1 MTPAASARAPATP
14 ASAASEPARP
24 PSLSADPA
32 KIRTTAVTDHPRR
45 IANGPRLEVKLNPP
59 GVGKSRKLIAEFIP
73 NFHQGPLL
81 NSVAVTVS
89 ELLRIAD
96 HLEPKDRELV
106 RKAYDRAAV
115 AHRGQR
121 RLSGED
127 YVNHPLEVAA
137 ILADLQLDAQTIAAA
152 LLHDTVEDTA
162 LTAEE
167 VEAEFGPEVARLVEG
182 VTKLGRISI
191 RTDQQ
196 QHAENIRKMMVAMAE
211 DLRVVLIKL
220 ADRLHNMRTLDPLPE
235 VKRRKISR
243 ETLDIYA
250 PLAHRLGIGQIRW
263 ELEDLAFRN
272 LEPEAYDDVAR
283 RIARQRHERE
293 QLVTDLSDILASE
306 LEKVGIVADITGR
319 PKHIY
324 SVWQKMTREKKDFSE
339 IYDLSAIRVQVDS
352 VRDCYSVLG
361 VVHSLWKPVP
371 GRFKDYI
378 AMPKSNG
385 YQSLHTT
392 VITHTGEPI
401 EIQIRTHEMHRV
413 AEFGVAAH
421 WTYKEGGRDASFDQK
436 LAWLRS
442 LLEWQNEV
450 GDAESF
456 LDSVKVDLF
465 QDEVYVFTPRGDVIN
480 LPTGSTPV
488 DFAYRIHTE
497 VGHHC
502 IGAKANGRMVP
513 LDYALQNGEIVE
525 ILTSKVPHG
534 PSRDW
539 LSFVKSASAK
549 ERIRKWFKS
558 QRREENVTKGR
569 DLLEQELHRMHR
581 VSMSDLTD
589 AKLLEIAGVHRFAA
603 IDDFLAAIGYGD
615 LSPHAVVMRM
625 SLGTETAG
633 GDLRAIPL
641 LPNVQPTPRVLVRGE
656 KGILT
661 KIAPCCQP
669 VPGDAIVG
677 YTTRGRG
684 VTVHRVD
691 CVNAINAQDQARVV
705 AVDWDSDATHI
716 YPVAIKIEAWDRQ
729 GLLRDI
735 ATVVAENRVNMSSLE
750 VHVYDDKTA
759 VVSATVEIDSLAQL
773 SRLMEKLEGVKDVH
787 TVAREAS

>member
-1 MTPAASARAPATP
+1 M
-14 ASAASEPARP
+14 
-24 PSLSADPA
+24 
-32 KIRTTAVTDHPRR
+32 
-45 IANGPRLEVKLNPP
+45 VK
-59 GVGKSRKLIAEFIP
+59 
-73 NFHQGPLL
+73 
-81 NSVAVTVS
+81 
-89 ELLRIAD
+89 
-96 HLEPKDRELV
+96 
-106 RKAYDRAAV
+106 KAYERAAN
-115 AHRGQR
+115 AHTGQR

-137 ILADLQLDAQTIAAA
+137 ILADLELDAETISAA

-167 VEAEFGPEVARLVEG
+167 VESEFGPEVARLVDG
-182 VTKLGRISI
+182 VTKLGRIAMRS
-191 RTDQQ
+191 DQQ
-196 QHAENIRKMMVAMAE
+196 QQAENIRKMMVAMAE

-250 PLAHRLGIGQIRW
+250 PLAHRLGIGQVKW

-272 LEPEAYDDVAR
+272 LEPEAYEDVVK
-283 RIARQRHERE
+283 RIARKRHDRE
-293 QLVTDLSDILASE
+293 SLVSDLREILARE
-306 LEKVGIVADITGR
+306 LEKVGIQAEITGR

-324 SVWQKMTREKKDFSE
+324 SVWQKMTKENKDFSE
-339 IYDLSAIRVQVDS
+339 IYDLSAIRVHVET
-352 VRDCYSVLG
+352 VRDCYGVLG

-371 GRFKDYI
+371 GRFKDYV

-421 WTYKEGGRDASFDQK
+421 WTYKEGGKDASFDQK
-436 LAWLRS
+436 LSWLRS

-465 QDEVYVFTPRGDVIN
+465 QDEVYVFTPKGDVLN
-480 LPTGSTPV
+480 LPSESTPV

-497 VGHHC
+497 VGHRC
-502 IGAKANGRMVP
+502 IGAKVNGRMVP
-513 LDYALQNGEIVE
+513 LDYELQNGEIVE
-525 ILTSKVPHG
+525 VLTSKGPHG

-539 LSFVKSASAK
+539 LNFVKSASAK

-558 QRREENVTKGR
+558 QRREENVAKGR
-569 DLLEQELHRMHR
+569 DLLDKELHRMHR
-581 VSMSDLTD
+581 LNLADLD
-589 AKLLEIAGVHRFAA
+589 EGKLVQIATLHRFGAV
-603 IDDFLAAIGYGD
+603 DDFLAAIGYGD

-625 SLGTETAG
+625 ALSLDAPG
-633 GDLRAIPL
+633 GELRAIPL
-641 LPNVQPTPRVLVRGE
+641 IPNVQPTPRVLVRGE
-656 KGILT
+656 KGIMT

-677 YTTRGRG
+677 YTTRGKG

-691 CVNAINAQDQARVV
+691 CINAVNAQDQARVV
-705 AVDWDSDATHI
+705 PVDWDSEATHL

-759 VVSATVEIDSLAQL
+759 VVSTTVEIDSLAQL

>member
-1 MTPAASARAPATP
+1 M
-14 ASAASEPARP
+14 
-24 PSLSADPA
+24 
-32 KIRTTAVTDHPRR
+32 
-45 IANGPRLEVKLNPP
+45 
-59 GVGKSRKLIAEFIP
+59 
-73 NFHQGPLL
+73 
-81 NSVAVTVS
+81 
-89 ELLRIAD
+89 
-96 HLEPKDRELV
+96 V
-106 RKAYDRAAV
+106 RKAYERAAT
-115 AHRGQR
+115 AHTGQR

-137 ILADLQLDAQTIAAA
+137 ILADLELDGETIAAA
-152 LLHDTVEDTA
+152 LLHDTVEDTN
-162 LTAEE
+162 LTADE
-167 VEAEFGPEVARLVEG
+167 VRREFGPEVARLVDG
-182 VTKLGRISI
+182 VTKLGRIAL

-196 QHAENIRKMMVAMAE
+196 QQAENIRKMMVAMAE

-220 ADRLHNMRTLDPLPE
+220 ADRLHNMRTLEPLAE
-235 VKRRKISR
+235 AKRRKISR

-250 PLAHRLGIGQIRW
+250 PLAHRLGIGQIKW

-272 LEPEAYDDVAR
+272 LEPAAYEDVVK
-283 RIARQRHERE
+283 RIARKRHERE
-293 QLVTDLSDILASE
+293 ALVSDLREILGRE
-306 LEKVGIVADITGR
+306 LEKVGIQADITGR

-324 SVWQKMTREKKDFSE
+324 SVWQKMTREGKDFSE

-352 VRDCYSVLG
+352 VRDCYGVLG
-361 VVHSLWKPVP
+361 VVHSLWKPMP

-421 WTYKEGGRDASFDQK
+421 WTYKEGGKDASFDQK
-436 LAWLRS
+436 LSWLRS

-456 LDSVKVDLF
+456 LNTVKVDLF

-480 LPTGSTPV
+480 LPAESTPV

-497 VGHHC
+497 VGHRC
-502 IGAKANGRMVP
+502 IGAKVNGRMVP

-525 ILTSKVPHG
+525 ILTSKGPHG

-539 LSFVKSASAK
+539 LNFVKSASAK

-558 QRREENVTKGR
+558 QTREENVAKGR
-569 DLLEQELHRMHR
+569 DLLDKELHRMHR
-581 VSMSDLTD
+581 ASVADLPET
-589 AKLLEIAGVHRFAA
+589 KLAEIANVHKYAGVE
-603 IDDFLAAIGYGD
+603 DFLAAIGYGD

-625 SLGTETAG
+625 ALNLDNGAE
-633 GDLRAIPL
+633 LRTIPL
-641 LPNVQPTPRVLVRGE
+641 IPQAQPSPRVLVRGE

-661 KIAPCCQP
+661 TIASCCQP

-677 YTTRGRG
+677 YTTRGKG
-684 VTVHRVD
+684 VTVHRAD
-691 CVNAINAQDQARVV
+691 CINAINAQDTSRVV
-705 AVDWDSDATHI
+705 PVDWEADAAHL

-729 GLLRDI
+729 GLMRDI
-735 ATVVAENRVNMSSLE
+735 ATVVAENRVNMSALE

>member
-32 KIRTTAVTDHPRR
+32 KIRTTAVTDHPSR

-137 ILADLQLDAQTIAAA
+137 ILADLQLDAQTLAAA

-162 LTAEE
+162 LTADE
-167 VEAEFGPEVARLVEG
+167 VEVEFGPEVARLVEG
-182 VTKLGRISI
+182 VTKLGRISL
-191 RTDQQ
+191 RNDQQ
-196 QHAENIRKMMVAMAE
+196 QQAENVRKMMVAMAE

-220 ADRLHNMRTLDPLPE
+220 ADRLHNMRTLEPLTE
-235 VKRRKISR
+235 AKRRKISR

-250 PLAHRLGIGQIRW
+250 PLAHRLGIGQIKW
-263 ELEDLAFRN
+263 ELEDLSLRN
-272 LEPEAYDDVAR
+272 LEPEAYDDVVK
-283 RIARQRHERE
+283 RIARKRHERE
-293 QLVTDLSDILASE
+293 TLVSDLREILARE
-306 LEKVGIVADITGR
+306 LEKVGIQAEITGR

-324 SVWQKMTREKKDFSE
+324 SVWQKMTRESKDFSE
-339 IYDLSAIRVQVDS
+339 IYDLSAIRVQVES
-352 VRDCYSVLG
+352 VRDCYGVLG
-361 VVHSLWKPVP
+361 VVHSLWKPMP
-371 GRFKDYI
+371 GRFKDYV

-392 VITHTGEPI
+392 VIAHTGEPI
-401 EIQIRTHEMHRV
+401 EIQIRTQDMHRV

-421 WTYKEGGRDASFDQK
+421 WTYKEGGKDASFDQK
-436 LAWLRS
+436 LSWLRS

-456 LDSVKVDLF
+456 LNTVKVDLF

-480 LPTGSTPV
+480 LPSDSTPV

-497 VGHHC
+497 VGHRC
-502 IGAKANGRMVP
+502 IGAKVNGRMVP

-525 ILTSKVPHG
+525 ILTSKGPHG

-539 LSFVKSASAK
+539 LNFVKSASAK

-558 QRREENVTKGR
+558 QRREENVAKGR
-569 DLLEQELHRMHR
+569 DLLDKELHRMHR
-581 VSMSDLTD
+581 VSMSDLPD
-589 AKLLEIAGVHRFAA
+589 AKLEEMAA
-603 IDDFLAAIGYGD
+603 HYKFVTPDDFLAAIGYGD
-615 LSPHAVVMRM
+615 LSPHSVVMRM
-625 SLGTETAG
+625 A
-633 GDLRAIPL
+633 
-641 LPNVQPTPRVLVRGE
+641 
-656 KGILT
+656 
-661 KIAPCCQP
+661 
-669 VPGDAIVG
+669 
-677 YTTRGRG
+677 
-684 VTVHRVD
+684 
-691 CVNAINAQDQARVV
+691 
-705 AVDWDSDATHI
+705 
-716 YPVAIKIEAWDRQ
+716 
-729 GLLRDI
+729 I
-735 ATVVAENRVNMSSLE
+735 ATGGAGTDL
-750 VHVYDDKTA
+750 
-759 VVSATVEIDSLAQL
+759 
-773 SRLMEKLEGVKDVH
+773 
-787 TVAREAS
+787 

>member
-1 MTPAASARAPATP
+1 
-14 ASAASEPARP
+14 
-24 PSLSADPA
+24 
-32 KIRTTAVTDHPRR
+32 
-45 IANGPRLEVKLNPP
+45 
-59 GVGKSRKLIAEFIP
+59 
-73 NFHQGPLL
+73 
-81 NSVAVTVS
+81 VTVS

-96 HLEPKDRELV
+96 HLEPQGREMV
-106 RKAYDRAAV
+106 RKAYERAAK
-115 AHRGQR
+115 AHTGQR

-127 YVNHPLEVAA
+127 YVNHPMEVAA
-137 ILADLQLDAQTIAAA
+137 ILADLELDAETISAA

-167 VEAEFGPEVARLVEG
+167 VEREFGPEVARLVEG
-182 VTKLGRISI
+182 VTKLGRISL
-191 RTDQQ
+191 RSDQQ
-196 QHAENIRKMMVAMAE
+196 QQAENIRKMMVAMAE

-220 ADRLHNMRTLDPLPE
+220 ADRLHNMRTLEPLPD

-250 PLAHRLGIGQIRW
+250 PLAHRLGIGQIKW
-263 ELEDLAFRN
+263 ELEDLAFQY
-272 LEPEAYDDVAR
+272 LEPEAYDDVAK
-283 RIARQRHERE
+283 RIQRKRHERE
-293 QLVTDLSDILASE
+293 ALVSDLRDILARE
-306 LEKVGIVADITGR
+306 LEKVGILADITGR

-324 SVWQKMTREKKDFSE
+324 SVWQKMTRENKDFTE
-339 IYDLSAIRVQVDS
+339 IYDLSAIRVLVDS
-352 VRDCYSVLG
+352 VRDCYGVLG

-371 GRFKDYI
+371 GRFKDYV

-421 WTYKEGGRDASFDQK
+421 WTYKEGGKDASFDQK
-436 LAWLRS
+436 LSWLRS
-442 LLEWQNEV
+442 LLEWQNDL

-456 LDSVKVDLF
+456 LDTVKVDLF
-465 QDEVYVFTPRGDVIN
+465 QDEVYVFTPKGDVLN
-480 LPTGSTPV
+480 LPADSSPV

-497 VGHHC
+497 VGHRC
-502 IGAKANGRMVP
+502 IGAKVNGRMVP
-513 LDYALQNGEIVE
+513 LDYELKNGEIVE
-525 ILTSKVPHG
+525 ILTSKGPHG

-539 LSFVKSASAK
+539 LNFVKSASAK

-558 QRREENVTKGR
+558 QRREENVAKGQ
-569 DLLEQELHRMHR
+569 DLLDKELHRMHR
-581 VSMSDLTD
+581 INLADLPEG
-589 AKLLEIAGVHRFAA
+589 KLVEISNLHKFNTV
-603 IDDFLAAIGYGD
+603 DDFLAAVGYGD
-615 LSPHAVVMRM
+615 VSPHAVVMRM
-625 SLGTETAG
+625 ALSPDGA
-633 GDLRAIPL
+633 GDLKTIPL
-641 LPNVQPTPRVLVRGE
+641 IPNVQPTPRVLVQGE
-656 KGILT
+656 KGVLT

-684 VTVHRVD
+684 VTVHRAD
-691 CVNAINAQDQARVV
+691 CINAVNAQDTARVV
-705 AVDWDSDATHI
+705 PVDWDSEATHL

-735 ATVVAENRVNMSSLE
+735 ATIVAENRVNMSALE

-773 SRLMEKLEGVKDVH
+773 SRLMEKLEGVKDVN

>member
-1 MTPAASARAPATP
+1 
-14 ASAASEPARP
+14 
-24 PSLSADPA
+24 
-32 KIRTTAVTDHPRR
+32 
-45 IANGPRLEVKLNPP
+45 
-59 GVGKSRKLIAEFIP
+59 
-73 NFHQGPLL
+73 
-81 NSVAVTVS
+81 VTVS
-89 ELLRIAD
+89 ELLKIAD
-96 HLEPKDRELV
+96 HLDPSGQQMV
-106 RKAYDRAAV
+106 RKAYERAAS
-115 AHRGQR
+115 AHTGQR
-121 RLSGED
+121 RLSGEE

-137 ILADLQLDAQTIAAA
+137 ILADLELDAETISAA

-162 LTAEE
+162 LTPEE
-167 VEAEFGPEVARLVEG
+167 VEREFGPEVARLVDG
-182 VTKLGRISI
+182 VTKLGRIALRS
-191 RTDQQ
+191 DQQ
-196 QHAENIRKMMVAMAE
+196 QQAENIRKMMVAMAE

-250 PLAHRLGIGQIRW
+250 PLAHRLGIGQIKW
-263 ELEDLAFRN
+263 ELEDLAFLN
-272 LEPEAYDDVAR
+272 VDPDAYDDVVK
-283 RIARQRHERE
+283 RIARKRHDRE
-293 QLVTDLSDILASE
+293 ALVSDLREILARE
-306 LEKVGIVADITGR
+306 LEKVGIVAEITGR

-324 SVWQKMTREKKDFSE
+324 SVWQKMTRENKEFSE
-339 IYDLSAIRVQVDS
+339 IYDLSAIRVQVDT
-352 VRDCYSVLG
+352 VRDCYGVLG

-371 GRFKDYI
+371 GRFKDYV

-392 VITHTGEPI
+392 VITHTGEPM

-421 WTYKEGGRDASFDQK
+421 WTYKEGGKDASFDQK
-436 LAWLRS
+436 LSWLRS

-456 LDSVKVDLF
+456 LDTVKVDLF
-465 QDEVYVFTPRGDVIN
+465 QDEVYVFTPKGDVLN
-480 LPTGSTPV
+480 LPADSTPV

-502 IGAKANGRMVP
+502 IGAKVNGRMVP
-513 LDYALQNGEIVE
+513 LDYELQNGEIVE
-525 ILTSKVPHG
+525 VLTSKGPHG

-539 LSFVKSASAK
+539 LNFVKSASAK

-558 QRREENVTKGR
+558 QRREENVAKGR
-569 DLLEQELHRMHR
+569 DLLDKELHRMHR
-581 VSMSDLTD
+581 LNLADLDEDRLTG
-589 AKLLEIAGVHRFAA
+589 IAELHRFGSV
-603 IDDFLAAIGYGD
+603 DDFLAAVGYGD

-625 SLGTETAG
+625 ALSLDAPDAE
-633 GDLRAIPL
+633 LRSIPL
-641 LPNVQPTPRVLVRGE
+641 VPNSQPIPRVLVRGE

-691 CVNAINAQDQARVV
+691 CINAVNAQDRARVV
-705 AVDWDSDATHI
+705 PVDWDSEAGHL

-735 ATVVAENRVNMSSLE
+735 ATVVAENKVNMSALE

-773 SRLMEKLEGVKDVH
+773 SRVMEKLEGVKDVH

>member
-1 MTPAASARAPATP
+1 MVKRAYERAASAHT
-14 ASAASEPARP
+14 
-24 PSLSADPA
+24 
-32 KIRTTAVTDHPRR
+32 
-45 IANGPRLEVKLNPP
+45 
-59 GVGKSRKLIAEFIP
+59 
-73 NFHQGPLL
+73 
-81 NSVAVTVS
+81 
-89 ELLRIAD
+89 
-96 HLEPKDRELV
+96 
-106 RKAYDRAAV
+106 
-115 AHRGQR
+115 GQR

-127 YVNHPLEVAA
+127 YVNHPMEVAA
-137 ILADLQLDAQTIAAA
+137 ILADLELDAETIAAA

-167 VEAEFGPEVARLVEG
+167 VEQEFGPEVAHLVEG
-182 VTKLGRISI
+182 VTKLGRISL
-191 RTDQQ
+191 RSDQQ
-196 QHAENIRKMMVAMAE
+196 QQAENIRKMMVAMAE

-220 ADRLHNMRTLDPLPE
+220 ADRLHNMRTLDPLPDL
-235 VKRRKISR
+235 KRRKISR

-250 PLAHRLGIGQIRW
+250 PLAHRLGIGQVKW
-263 ELEDLAFRN
+263 ELEDLAFRY
-272 LEPEAYDDVAR
+272 LEPEAYDEVAK
-283 RIARQRHERE
+283 RIFRKRNERE
-293 QLVTDLSDILASE
+293 AVVSDLREILARE
-306 LEKVGIVADITGR
+306 LESVGIRAEITGR

-324 SVWQKMTREKKDFSE
+324 SVWQKMTRENKDFTE

-352 VRDCYSVLG
+352 VRDCYGVLG

-371 GRFKDYI
+371 GRFKDYV

-401 EIQIRTHEMHRV
+401 EIQIRTHEMHRI
-413 AEFGVAAH
+413 AEVGVAAH
-421 WTYKEGGRDASFDQK
+421 WAYKEGGKDTNFDQK
-436 LAWLRS
+436 LSWLRS

-456 LDSVKVDLF
+456 LDTVKVDLF
-465 QDEVYVFTPRGDVIN
+465 QDEVYVFTPKGDVLN
-480 LPTGSTPV
+480 LPADSTPV

-497 VGHHC
+497 VGHRC

-513 LDYALQNGEIVE
+513 LDYPLKNGEIVE
-525 ILTSKVPHG
+525 ILTSKAPHG

-539 LSFVKSASAK
+539 LNFVKSASAK

-558 QRREENVTKGR
+558 QRREENVAKGR
-569 DLLEQELHRMHR
+569 DLLDKELHRMHR
-581 VSMSDLTD
+581 VNLADLPD
-589 AKLLEIAGVHRFAA
+589 AKLLEISNLHKYNA

-615 LSPHAVVMRM
+615 LSPHSVVMRM
-625 SLGTETAG
+625 ALTTDAAD
-633 GDLRAIPL
+633 GDLRSIPL
-641 LPNVQPTPRVLVRGE
+641 IPNVQPTPRVLVRGE

-684 VTVHRVD
+684 VTVHRAD
-691 CVNAINAQDQARVV
+691 CVNAINAQDLARVV
-705 AVDWDSDATHI
+705 PVDWDAEATHL
-716 YPVAIKIEAWDRQ
+716 YPVDIKIEAWDRQ

-735 ATVVAENRVNMSSLE
+735 ATVVAENRVNMSALE

-773 SRLMEKLEGVKDVH
+773 SRVMEKLEGVKDVH
-787 TVAREAS
+787 TVAREAN

>member
-1 MTPAASARAPATP
+1 M
-14 ASAASEPARP
+14 
-24 PSLSADPA
+24 
-32 KIRTTAVTDHPRR
+32 
-45 IANGPRLEVKLNPP
+45 
-59 GVGKSRKLIAEFIP
+59 
-73 NFHQGPLL
+73 
-81 NSVAVTVS
+81 TVS
-89 ELLRIAD
+89 ELLKIAD
-96 HLEPKDRELV
+96 HLDPKGQQVV
-106 RKAYDRAAV
+106 RKAYERASS
-115 AHRGQR
+115 AHTGQR

-137 ILADLQLDAQTIAAA
+137 ILADLELDAPTIAAA

-167 VEAEFGPEVARLVEG
+167 VESEFGPEVARLVDG
-182 VTKLGRISI
+182 VTKLGRIALRS
-191 RTDQQ
+191 DQQ
-196 QHAENIRKMMVAMAE
+196 QQAENIRKMMVAMAE

-250 PLAHRLGIGQIRW
+250 PLAHRLGIGQIKW

-272 LEPEAYDDVAR
+272 LEPEAYEDVVR
-283 RIARQRHERE
+283 RIARKRHERE
-293 QLVTDLSDILASE
+293 TLVSDLREILARE
-306 LEKVGIVADITGR
+306 LEKVGINASEITGR

-324 SVWQKMTREKKDFSE
+324 SVWQKMTRENKDFSE
-339 IYDLSAIRVQVDS
+339 IYDLSAIRVHVES
-352 VRDCYSVLG
+352 VRDCYGVLG

-371 GRFKDYI
+371 GRFKDYV

-421 WTYKEGGRDASFDQK
+421 WTYKEGGKDASFDQK
-436 LAWLRS
+436 LSWLRS

-456 LDSVKVDLF
+456 LDTVKVDLF
-465 QDEVYVFTPRGDVIN
+465 QDEVYVFTPKGDVLN
-480 LPTGSTPV
+480 LPADSSPV

-497 VGHHC
+497 VGHRC
-502 IGAKANGRMVP
+502 IGAKVNGRMVP
-513 LDYALQNGEIVE
+513 LDYELQNGEIVE
-525 ILTSKVPHG
+525 ILTSKGPHG

-539 LSFVKSASAK
+539 LNFVKSASAK

-558 QRREENVTKGR
+558 QSREENVGKGR
-569 DLLEQELHRMHR
+569 DLLDKELHRMHR
-581 VSMSDLTD
+581 VNLADLD
-589 AKLLEIAGVHRFAA
+589 EGKLTQIATMHRFNT

-625 SLGTETAG
+625 ALTLDTPG
-633 GDLRAIPL
+633 GDLRPIPL
-641 LPNVQPTPRVLVRGE
+641 IPNVQPTPRVLVRGE

-677 YTTRGRG
+677 YTTRGKG

-691 CVNAINAQDQARVV
+691 CINAINAQDQARVV
-705 AVDWDSDATHI
+705 PVDWDSEATHI

-759 VVSATVEIDSLAQL
+759 VVSTVVEIDSLAQL

>member
-1 MTPAASARAPATP
+1 M
-14 ASAASEPARP
+14 
-24 PSLSADPA
+24 
-32 KIRTTAVTDHPRR
+32 
-45 IANGPRLEVKLNPP
+45 
-59 GVGKSRKLIAEFIP
+59 
-73 NFHQGPLL
+73 
-81 NSVAVTVS
+81 TVS

-106 RKAYDRAAV
+106 RKAYERAAT

-137 ILADLQLDAQTIAAA
+137 ILADLQLDAQTLAAA

-162 LTAEE
+162 LTAQEIE
-167 VEAEFGPEVARLVEG
+167 TEFGPEVARLVEG

-196 QHAENIRKMMVAMAE
+196 QQAENIRKMMVAMAE

-250 PLAHRLGIGQIRW
+250 PLAHRLGIGQLKW

-272 LEPEAYDDVAR
+272 LEPEAYEDVVK
-283 RIARQRHERE
+283 RIARKRHDRE
-293 QLVTDLSDILASE
+293 TLVSDLREILARE
-306 LEKVGIVADITGR
+306 LDGVGIPAEITGR

-324 SVWQKMTREKKDFSE
+324 SVWQKMTREQKDFSE
-339 IYDLSAIRVQVDS
+339 IYDLSAIRVQVDT
-352 VRDCYSVLG
+352 VGHCYGVLG

-421 WTYKEGGRDASFDQK
+421 WTYKEGGKDASFDQK
-436 LAWLRS
+436 LSWLRS
-442 LLEWQNEV
+442 LLEWQNEI
-450 GDAESF
+450 GDSESF
-456 LDSVKVDLF
+456 LDTVKVDLF
-465 QDEVYVFTPRGDVIN
+465 QDEVYVFTPKGDVLN
-480 LPTGSTPV
+480 LPADATPV

-502 IGAKANGRMVP
+502 IGAKVNGRMVP
-513 LDYALQNGEIVE
+513 LDYELKNGEIVE
-525 ILTSKVPHG
+525 ILTSKGPHG

-539 LSFVKSASAK
+539 LNFVKSASAK

-558 QRREENVTKGR
+558 QSREENVAKGR
-569 DLLEQELHRMHR
+569 DLLDKELHRMHR
-581 VSMSDLTD
+581 VSLADLPE
-589 AKLLEIAGVHRFAA
+589 AKLLDIAAADRFAN

-615 LSPHAVVMRM
+615 LSPHSVVMRM
-625 SLGTETAG
+625 SLTSDVAG
-633 GDLRAIPL
+633 GDLRSIPL
-641 LPNVQPTPRVLVRGE
+641 IPNVQPVPRVLVRGE

-684 VTVHRVD
+684 VTVHRAD
-691 CVNAINAQDQARVV
+691 CINAVNAQDRARVV
-705 AVDWDSDATHI
+705 PVDWDAEATHI

-735 ATVVAENRVNMSSLE
+735 ATVVAENRVNMSALE

>member
-1 MTPAASARAPATP
+1 
-14 ASAASEPARP
+14 
-24 PSLSADPA
+24 L
-32 KIRTTAVTDHPRR
+32 
-45 IANGPRLEVKLNPP
+45 
-59 GVGKSRKLIAEFIP
+59 
-73 NFHQGPLL
+73 
-81 NSVAVTVS
+81 TVS

-96 HLEPKDRELV
+96 HLDPKGQQLV
-106 RKAYDRAAV
+106 RKAYDRAAAV
-115 AHRGQR
+115 HTGQR

-137 ILADLQLDAQTIAAA
+137 ILADLELDAETISAA
-152 LLHDTVEDTA
+152 LLHDTVEDTN

-167 VEAEFGPEVARLVEG
+167 VQREFGPEVARLVDG
-182 VTKLGRISI
+182 VTKLGRIALRS
-191 RTDQQ
+191 DQQ
-196 QHAENIRKMMVAMAE
+196 QQAENIRKMMVAMAE

-250 PLAHRLGIGQIRW
+250 PLAHRLGIGQIKW
-263 ELEDLAFRN
+263 ELEDLAFRS
-272 LEPEAYDDVAR
+272 LEPEAYEDVVK
-283 RIARQRHERE
+283 RINRKRNERE
-293 QLVTDLSDILASE
+293 TLVSDLREILARE
-306 LEKVGIVADITGR
+306 LDKVGIQADITGR

-324 SVWQKMTREKKDFSE
+324 SVWQKMTRENKEFSE
-339 IYDLSAIRVQVDS
+339 IYDLSAIRVQVES
-352 VRDCYSVLG
+352 VRDCYGVLG
-361 VVHSLWKPVP
+361 VVHSLWKPMP

-401 EIQIRTHEMHRV
+401 EIQIRTQEMHRV

-421 WTYKEGGRDASFDQK
+421 WTYKEGGKDASFDQK
-436 LAWLRS
+436 LSWLRS

-456 LDSVKVDLF
+456 LDTVKVDLF
-465 QDEVYVFTPRGDVIN
+465 QDEVYVFTPKGDVLN
-480 LPTGSTPV
+480 LPADSTPV

-502 IGAKANGRMVP
+502 IGAKVNGRMVP

-525 ILTSKVPHG
+525 ILTSKGPHG

-539 LSFVKSASAK
+539 LNFVKSASAK
-549 ERIRKWFKS
+549 ERIRKWFKG
-558 QRREENVTKGR
+558 QRREENVAKGR
-569 DLLEQELHRMHR
+569 DLLDKELHRMHR
-581 VSMSDLTD
+581 VNLADLSDS
-589 AKLLEIAGVHRFAA
+589 KLLEIATLHKFNTA
-603 IDDFLAAIGYGD
+603 DDFLAAIGYGD

-625 SLGTETAG
+625 ALSMDAPG

-641 LPNVQPTPRVLVRGE
+641 IPNVQPTPRVLVHGE

-691 CVNAINAQDQARVV
+691 CINAVNAQDVARVV
-705 AVDWDSDATHI
+705 AVDWDAEATHL

-735 ATVVAENRVNMSSLE
+735 ATVVAENRVNMAALE

-759 VVSATVEIDSLAQL
+759 VVSTTVEIDSLAQL
-773 SRLMEKLEGVKDVH
+773 SRLMEKLESVKDVH

>member
-1 MTPAASARAPATP
+1 M
-14 ASAASEPARP
+14 
-24 PSLSADPA
+24 
-32 KIRTTAVTDHPRR
+32 
-45 IANGPRLEVKLNPP
+45 
-59 GVGKSRKLIAEFIP
+59 
-73 NFHQGPLL
+73 
-81 NSVAVTVS
+81 TVS
-89 ELLRIAD
+89 ELLRVAD
-96 HLEPKDRELV
+96 HLDPEGQQMV
-106 RKAYDRAAV
+106 RKAYERAAS
-115 AHRGQR
+115 AHTGQR

-137 ILADLQLDAQTIAAA
+137 ILADLELDAETIAAA

-162 LTAEE
+162 LTADA
-167 VEAEFGPEVARLVEG
+167 VEREFGKEVARLVDG
-182 VTKLGRISI
+182 VTKLGRIALRS
-191 RTDQQ
+191 DQQ
-196 QHAENIRKMMVAMAE
+196 QQAENIRKMMVAMAE

-250 PLAHRLGIGQIRW
+250 PLAHRLGIGQIKW

-272 LEPEAYDDVAR
+272 LEPEAYEDVVK
-283 RIARQRHERE
+283 RIARKRNDRE
-293 QLVTDLSDILASE
+293 SLVSDLREILARE
-306 LEKVGIVADITGR
+306 LEKVGIQAEITGR

-324 SVWQKMTREKKDFSE
+324 SVWQKMTRENKDFSE

-352 VRDCYSVLG
+352 VRDCYGVLG

-371 GRFKDYI
+371 GRFKDYV

-401 EIQIRTHEMHRV
+401 EIQIRTQEMHHV

-421 WTYKEGGRDASFDQK
+421 WTYKEGGKDASFDQK
-436 LAWLRS
+436 LSWLRS
-442 LLEWQNEV
+442 LLEWQNDL

-456 LDSVKVDLF
+456 LDTVKVDLF
-465 QDEVYVFTPRGDVIN
+465 QDEVYVFTPKGEVLN
-480 LPTGSTPV
+480 LPADSSPV

-497 VGHHC
+497 VGHRC
-502 IGAKANGRMVP
+502 IGAKVNGRMVP
-513 LDYALQNGEIVE
+513 LDYELQNGEIVE
-525 ILTSKVPHG
+525 ILTSKGPHG

-539 LSFVKSASAK
+539 LNFVKSASAK

-558 QRREENVTKGR
+558 QRREENVAKGR
-569 DLLEQELHRMHR
+569 DLLDKELHRMHR
-581 VSMSDLTD
+581 INLVDLD
-589 AKLLEIAGVHRFAA
+589 ENKLIQMANVYKYAA
-603 IDDFLAAIGYGD
+603 IDDFLAAVGYGD
-615 LSPHAVVMRM
+615 VSPHSVVMRM
-625 SLGTETAG
+625 ALNLDAPG
-633 GDLRAIPL
+633 GDLQTIPL
-641 LPNVQPTPRVLVRGE
+641 IPNVQPTPRVLVRGE

-691 CVNAINAQDQARVV
+691 CINAINAQDAARVV
-705 AVDWDSDATHI
+705 PVDWDSEATHL

-759 VVSATVEIDSLAQL
+759 VVSTTVEIDSLAQL
-773 SRLMEKLEGVKDVH
+773 SRLMEKLEGVKDVN

>member
-1 MTPAASARAPATP
+1 M
-14 ASAASEPARP
+14 
-24 PSLSADPA
+24 
-32 KIRTTAVTDHPRR
+32 
-45 IANGPRLEVKLNPP
+45 
-59 GVGKSRKLIAEFIP
+59 
-73 NFHQGPLL
+73 
-81 NSVAVTVS
+81 TVS

-96 HLEPKDRELV
+96 HLDPKGQQLV
-106 RKAYDRAAV
+106 RKAYERAAS
-115 AHRGQR
+115 AHDGQH

-137 ILADLQLDAQTIAAA
+137 ILADLELDAETISAA
-152 LLHDTVEDTA
+152 LLHDTVEDTN
-162 LTAEE
+162 LTADE
-167 VEAEFGPEVARLVEG
+167 VQREFGPEVARLVDG
-182 VTKLGRISI
+182 VTKLGRISL
-191 RTDQQ
+191 RNDQQ
-196 QHAENIRKMMVAMAE
+196 QQAENIRKMMVAMAE

-220 ADRLHNMRTLDPLPE
+220 ADRLHNMRTLAPLAEP
-235 VKRRKISR
+235 KRRKISR

-250 PLAHRLGIGQIRW
+250 PLAHRLGIGQIKW

-272 LEPEAYDDVAR
+272 LEPDAFEDVVR
-283 RIARQRHERE
+283 RINRQRDERE
-293 QLVTDLSDILASE
+293 KLVSDLREILARE
-306 LEKVGIVADITGR
+306 LEKLGIQADITGR

-324 SVWQKMTREKKDFSE
+324 SVWQKMTRESKDFSE

-352 VRDCYSVLG
+352 VRDCYGVLG
-361 VVHSLWKPVP
+361 VVHSLWKPMP

-421 WTYKEGGRDASFDQK
+421 WTYKEGGKDASFDQK
-436 LAWLRS
+436 LSWLRS
-442 LLEWQNEV
+442 LLEWQSEV

-456 LDSVKVDLF
+456 LNSVKVDLF

-480 LPTGSTPV
+480 LPADSTPV

-497 VGHHC
+497 VGHRC
-502 IGAKANGRMVP
+502 IGAKVNGRMVP
-513 LDYALQNGEIVE
+513 LDYELKNGEIVE
-525 ILTSKVPHG
+525 ILTSKGPHG

-539 LSFVKSASAK
+539 LNFVKSASAK
-549 ERIRKWFKS
+549 ERIRKWFKG
-558 QRREENVTKGR
+558 QRREENVAKGH
-569 DLLEQELHRMHR
+569 DLLDKELHRMHR
-581 VSMSDLTD
+581 LSLVDLPEP
-589 AKLLEIAGVHRFAA
+589 KLQEIASMHRYATV
-603 IDDFLAAIGYGD
+603 DDFMAAIGYGD

-625 SLGTETAG
+625 SLSLDAPGA
-633 GDLRAIPL
+633 DLRTIPL
-641 LPNVQPTPRVLVRGE
+641 IPQVQPSPRVLVRGE

-661 KIAPCCQP
+661 SIATCCQP

-684 VTVHRVD
+684 VTVHRAD
-691 CVNAINAQDQARVV
+691 CINAVNAQDSARVV
-705 AVDWDSDATHI
+705 PVDWESDATHL

-729 GLLRDI
+729 GLMRDI
-735 ATVVAENRVNMSSLE
+735 ATVVAENRVNMSALE

>member
-1 MTPAASARAPATP
+1 M
-14 ASAASEPARP
+14 
-24 PSLSADPA
+24 
-32 KIRTTAVTDHPRR
+32 
-45 IANGPRLEVKLNPP
+45 
-59 GVGKSRKLIAEFIP
+59 
-73 NFHQGPLL
+73 
-81 NSVAVTVS
+81 TVS
-89 ELLRIAD
+89 ELLRVAD
-96 HLEPKDRELV
+96 HLDPEGQVLV
-106 RKAYDRAAV
+106 RHAYERAAT
-115 AHRGQR
+115 AHHGQR

-137 ILADLQLDAQTIAAA
+137 ILADLELDAETIAAA
-152 LLHDTVEDTA
+152 LLHDTVEDTN
-162 LTAEE
+162 LTTAE
-167 VEAEFGPEVARLVEG
+167 VQREFGPEVARLVEG
-182 VTKLGRISI
+182 VTKLGRITL

-196 QHAENIRKMMVAMAE
+196 QQAENIRKMMVAMAE

-220 ADRLHNMRTLDPLPE
+220 ADRLHNMRTLEPLAEP
-235 VKRRKISR
+235 KRRKISR

-250 PLAHRLGIGQIRW
+250 PLAHRLGIGQIKW

-272 LEPEAYDDVAR
+272 LEPSAYEDVFGRINRERADREALVSDL
-283 RIARQRHERE
+283 RE
-293 QLVTDLSDILASE
+293 ILARE
-306 LEKVGIVADITGR
+306 LEKVGIKADITGR

-324 SVWQKMTREKKDFSE
+324 SVWQKMTKESKDFSE
-339 IYDLSAIRVQVDS
+339 IYDLSAIRVMVDT
-352 VRDCYSVLG
+352 VRDCYGVLG
-361 VVHSLWKPVP
+361 VVHSLWKPMP

-421 WTYKEGGRDASFDQK
+421 WTYKEGGKDASFDQK
-436 LAWLRS
+436 LSWLRS
-442 LLEWQNEV
+442 LLEWQSEV

-456 LDSVKVDLF
+456 LNTVKVDLF

-480 LPTGSTPV
+480 LPADSTPV

-497 VGHHC
+497 VGHRC
-502 IGAKANGRMVP
+502 IGAKVNGRMVP
-513 LDYALQNGEIVE
+513 LDYTLQNGEIVE
-525 ILTSKVPHG
+525 ILTSKGPHG

-539 LSFVKSASAK
+539 LNFVKSASAK

-558 QRREENVTKGR
+558 QRREENVAKGR
-569 DLLEQELHRMHR
+569 DLLDKELHRMHR
-581 VSMSDLTD
+581 VSLADLPEP
-589 AKLLEIAGVHRFAA
+589 KLQDVASLQKFNSV
-603 IDDFLAAIGYGD
+603 DDFLAAIGYGD

-625 SLGTETAG
+625 ALNLEVPG
-633 GDLRAIPL
+633 GDLRTIPL
-641 LPNVQPTPRVLVRGE
+641 IPQIQPSPRVLVRGE

-661 KIAPCCQP
+661 TIATCCQP

-677 YTTRGRG
+677 YTTRGKG
-684 VTVHRVD
+684 VTVHRAD
-691 CVNAINAQDQARVV
+691 CINAVNAQDASRVV
-705 AVDWDSDATHI
+705 PVDWETDATHL

-729 GLLRDI
+729 GLMRDI
-735 ATVVAENRVNMSSLE
+735 ATVVAENRVNMSALE

>member
-1 MTPAASARAPATP
+1 
-14 ASAASEPARP
+14 
-24 PSLSADPA
+24 L
-32 KIRTTAVTDHPRR
+32 
-45 IANGPRLEVKLNPP
+45 
-59 GVGKSRKLIAEFIP
+59 
-73 NFHQGPLL
+73 
-81 NSVAVTVS
+81 TVS

-96 HLEPKDRELV
+96 HLDPKGQVMV
-106 RKAYDRAAV
+106 RKAYERAAT
-115 AHRGQR
+115 AHHGQH

-137 ILADLQLDAQTIAAA
+137 ILADLELDAETIAAA
-152 LLHDTVEDTA
+152 LLHDTVEDTN

-167 VEAEFGPEVARLVEG
+167 VKREFGGEVARLVEG
-182 VTKLGRISI
+182 VTKLGRISL

-196 QHAENIRKMMVAMAE
+196 QQAENIRKMMVAMAE

-220 ADRLHNMRTLDPLPE
+220 ADRLHNMRTLEPLAEP
-235 VKRRKISR
+235 KRRKISR

-250 PLAHRLGIGQIRW
+250 PLAHRLGIGQIKW

-272 LEPEAYDDVAR
+272 LEPEAYDDVVR
-283 RIARQRHERE
+283 RIARKRDDRE
-293 QLVTDLSDILASE
+293 ALVSDLREILARE
-306 LEKVGIVADITGR
+306 LEKVGIQAEITGR

-324 SVWQKMTREKKDFSE
+324 SVWQKMTREDKDFTE
-339 IYDLSAIRVQVDS
+339 IYDLSAIRVLVDT
-352 VRDCYSVLG
+352 VRDCYGVLG
-361 VVHSLWKPVP
+361 VVHSLWKPMP
-371 GRFKDYI
+371 GRFKDYV

-401 EIQIRTHEMHRV
+401 EIQIRTQEMHRV

-421 WTYKEGGRDASFDQK
+421 WTYKEGGKDASFDQK
-436 LAWLRS
+436 LSWLRS

-456 LDSVKVDLF
+456 LNTVKVDLF

-480 LPTGSTPV
+480 LPSESTPV

-497 VGHHC
+497 VGHRC
-502 IGAKANGRMVP
+502 IGAKVNGRMVA

-525 ILTSKVPHG
+525 ILTSKGPHG

-539 LSFVKSASAK
+539 LNFVKSASAK

-558 QRREENVTKGR
+558 QRREENVAKGH
-569 DLLEQELHRMHR
+569 DLLDKELHRMHR
-581 VSMSDLTD
+581 ISLGDLPEP
-589 AKLLEIAGVHRFAA
+589 KLQEMATLHRFATV
-603 IDDFLAAIGYGD
+603 DDFMAAIGYGD

-625 SLGTETAG
+625 ALSLDTPG
-633 GDLRAIPL
+633 GDLRTIPL
-641 LPNVQPTPRVLVRGE
+641 IPQVQPSPRVLVRGE

-661 KIAPCCQP
+661 TIATC
-669 VPGDAIVG
+669 VG
-677 YTTRGRG
+677 YTTRGKG
-684 VTVHRVD
+684 VTVHRAD
-691 CVNAINAQDQARVV
+691 CINAVNAQDSSRVV
-705 AVDWDSDATHI
+705 PVDWETDASHL

-729 GLLRDI
+729 GLMRDI
-735 ATVVAENRVNMSSLE
+735 ATVVAENRVNMSALE

>member
-1 MTPAASARAPATP
+1 
-14 ASAASEPARP
+14 
-24 PSLSADPA
+24 
-32 KIRTTAVTDHPRR
+32 
-45 IANGPRLEVKLNPP
+45 
-59 GVGKSRKLIAEFIP
+59 
-73 NFHQGPLL
+73 
-81 NSVAVTVS
+81 VTVS

-96 HLEPKDRELV
+96 HLEPEAREMV
-106 RKAYDRAAV
+106 KKAYERAAS
-115 AHRGQR
+115 AHTGQR
-121 RLSGED
+121 RLSGEE
-127 YVNHPLEVAA
+127 YVNHPMEVAA
-137 ILADLQLDAQTIAAA
+137 ILADLELDAETIAAA

-167 VEAEFGPEVARLVEG
+167 VEQEFGPEVARLVEG
-182 VTKLGRISI
+182 VTKLGRISL
-191 RTDQQ
+191 RSDQQ
-196 QHAENIRKMMVAMAE
+196 QQAENIRKMMVAMAE

-220 ADRLHNMRTLDPLPE
+220 ADRLHNMRTLDPLPDL
-235 VKRRKISR
+235 KRRKISR

-250 PLAHRLGIGQIRW
+250 PLAHRLGIGQVKW
-263 ELEDLAFRN
+263 ELEDLAFRYI
-272 LEPEAYDDVAR
+272 EPEAYDEVAK
-283 RIARQRHERE
+283 RIFRKRNERE
-293 QLVTDLSDILASE
+293 AVVSDLREILARE
-306 LEKVGIVADITGR
+306 LETVGIKAEITGR

-324 SVWQKMTREKKDFSE
+324 SVWQKMTRENKDFTE

-352 VRDCYSVLG
+352 VRDCYGVLG

-371 GRFKDYI
+371 GRFKDYV

-421 WTYKEGGRDASFDQK
+421 WAYKEGGKETSFDQK
-436 LAWLRS
+436 LSWLRS

-456 LDSVKVDLF
+456 LDTVKVDLF
-465 QDEVYVFTPRGDVIN
+465 QDEVYVFTPKGDVLN
-480 LPTGSTPV
+480 LPADSTPV

-497 VGHHC
+497 VGHRC

-513 LDYALQNGEIVE
+513 LDYPLKNGEIVE
-525 ILTSKVPHG
+525 ILTSKAPHG

-539 LSFVKSASAK
+539 LNFVKSASAK

-558 QRREENVTKGR
+558 QRREENVAKGR
-569 DLLEQELHRMHR
+569 DLLDKELHRMHR
-581 VSMSDLTD
+581 VNLPDLPD
-589 AKLLEIAGVHRFAA
+589 AKLLEISNLHKYNA

-625 SLGTETAG
+625 ALTTDAAD
-633 GDLRAIPL
+633 GDLRSIPL
-641 LPNVQPTPRVLVRGE
+641 IPNVQPTPRVLVRGE

-684 VTVHRVD
+684 VTVHRAD
-691 CVNAINAQDQARVV
+691 CINAVNAQDMARVV
-705 AVDWDSDATHI
+705 PVDWDAEATHL
-716 YPVAIKIEAWDRQ
+716 YPVDIKIEAWDRQ

-735 ATVVAENRVNMSSLE
+735 ATVVAENRVNMSALE

-773 SRLMEKLEGVKDVH
+773 SRVMEKLEGVKDVH
-787 TVAREAS
+787 TVAREAN